1 MAAKKAA
8 KRPAEKAAKRPAEK
22 AAMAAKKA
30 AKRPAEKAAKRPAK
44 KAARKPTR
52 QVPLV
57 DYLKLGPRPHLSAN
71 ECRNC
76 GARFFDRRN
85 ACAGCGRREFKKARV
100 RNGAKLKAFT
110 IVHRAAPGIPA
121 PYVSAIVETE
131 DGTTVRSNVVN
142 CDPTP
147 ETVTLGMKLKLTT
160 YPIGKDDEGT
170 EAVAFGYEPA

>member
-8 KRPAEKAAKRPAEK
+8 KKAPARKAAAKKPAARKAAKRAPR
-22 AAMAAKKA
+22 KKVA
-30 AKRPAEKAAKRPAK
+30 P
-44 KAARKPTR
+44 

-57 DYLKLGPRPHLSAN
+57 DYLRLGQRPHLSAN
-71 ECRNC
+71 ECVNC

-85 ACAGCGRREFKKARV
+85 ACAHCGKRDFKKARV
-100 RNGAKLKAFT
+100 RNGARLKAFT

-121 PYVSAIVETE
+121 PYVSAIVETD

-147 ETVTLGMKLKLTT
+147 EAVTLGMKLKLTT
-160 YPIGKDDEGT
+160 YPIGADDDGT

>member
-1 MAAKKAA
+1 MAAKK
-8 KRPAEKAAKRPAEK
+8 KSV
-22 AAMAAKKA
+22 AKK
-30 AKRPAEKAAKRPAK
+30 PVAK
-44 KAARKPTR
+44 KKPAAGKKTTARKKTAK

-57 DYLKLGPRPHLSAN
+57 EYLRLGDRPYLSAN
-71 ECRNC
+71 ECKNC

-85 ACAGCGRREFKKARV
+85 ACANCGKREFKKARV

-121 PYVSAIVETE
+121 PYVSAIVETD
-131 DGTTVRSNVVN
+131 DGTTVRSNVVH

-147 ETVTLGMKLKLTT
+147 EAVNLGMKLKLTT

-170 EAVAFGYEPA
+170 EAIAFGYEPV

>member
-1 MAAKKAA
+1 MAAKKAT
-8 KRPAEKAAKRPAEK
+8 KRP
-22 AAMAAKKA
+22 AKKA
-30 AKRPAEKAAKRPAK
+30 AKKAAAKRPAK
-44 KAARKPTR
+44 KAAAKKTASKKTVSRKRTPK

-57 DYLKLGPRPHLSAN
+57 DYLRLGQRPYLSAH

-85 ACAGCGRREFKKARV
+85 ACASCGKSDFANARV

-121 PYVSAIVETE
+121 PYVSAIVETD

-147 ETVTLGMKLKLTT
+147 ETVILGMKLKLTT

-170 EAVAFGYEPA
+170 EAVAFGYEPV

>member
-1 MAAKKAA
+1 MAAKK
-8 KRPAEKAAKRPAEK
+8 
-22 AAMAAKKA
+22 
-30 AKRPAEKAAKRPAK
+30 PAK
-44 KAARKPTR
+44 KAAAKKPAAKKPAAKRTARKATP

-57 DYLKLGPRPHLSAN
+57 DYLRLGQRPYLSAN
-71 ECRNC
+71 ECTNC

-85 ACAGCGRREFKKARV
+85 ACASCGKKEFKKARV

-121 PYVSAIVETE
+121 PYVSAIVETD

-142 CDPTP
+142 CEPTP
-147 ETVTLGMKLKLTT
+147 EAVSLGMKLKLTT

-170 EAVAFGYEPA
+170 EAVAFGYEPV

>member
-8 KRPAEKAAKRPAEK
+8 AQKRST
-22 AAMAAKKA
+22 KK
-30 AKRPAEKAAKRPAK
+30 PAK
-44 KAARKPTR
+44 KAAAKKPAAKKSAK

-57 DYLKLGPRPHLSAN
+57 DYLRLGARPYLSAN
-71 ECRNC
+71 ECTSC

-85 ACAGCGRREFKKARV
+85 ACANCGKRDFKKARV

-121 PYVSAIVETE
+121 PYVSAIVETD

-147 ETVTLGMKLKLTT
+147 EAVNLGMKLKLTT

-170 EAVAFGYEPA
+170 EAVAFGYEPV